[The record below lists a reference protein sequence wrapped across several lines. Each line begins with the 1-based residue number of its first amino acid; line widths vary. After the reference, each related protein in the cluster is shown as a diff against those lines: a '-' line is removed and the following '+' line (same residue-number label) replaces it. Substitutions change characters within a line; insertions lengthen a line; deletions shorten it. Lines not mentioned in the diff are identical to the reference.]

1 MLCQGPLGRAGV
13 LPLPGWCQI
22 LSAATRPATCHPS
35 SLPRQGWLQWSEV
48 RLPFWVTFLSTL
60 LPTVPQSAAEV
71 PILREGPTPA
81 GRPRGHQG
89 ITEARTG

>member
-13 LPLPGWCQI
+13 LPLPGWCEI

-60 LPTVPQSAAEV
+60 LPTAPQSAAEV
-71 PILREGPTPA
+71 PILREGPDTCRQA
-81 GRPRGHQG
+81 K
-89 ITEARTG
+89 RTSGDN

>member
-13 LPLPGWCQI
+13 LPLPGWCEI

-35 SLPRQGWLQWSEV
+35 SLPRQVWLQWSEV

-60 LPTVPQSAAEV
+60 LPTAPQSAAEV
-71 PILREGPTPA
+71 PILREGPNTCRQA
-81 GRPRGHQG
+81 K
-89 ITEARTG
+89 RTSGDN